1 MKRLLFFALTALVL
15 VSCATTTL
23 FDAEGRQ
30 LSKSEQDR
38 ITASVVSQRLAQRKY
53 RIFAD
58 YMYPQ
63 RAPGVR
69 LNDDWGVE
77 VGRDSIGFFLPYFG
91 QVYMADPAKGPGM
104 IFIAA
109 LGQLRGNP
117 GQGGP
122 RPHQGDVSL
131 PSRLLPGLSR
141 RVQQWASRNLRYPGQ
156 PRRHPLYG
164 RHGYAGSVLYLA
176 RGGSAMEGAPMRLL
190 LSQKKVGKTIGK

>member
-15 VSCATTTL
+15 ASCATTTL

-30 LSKSEQDR
+30 LTKLEQDR

-104 IFIAA
+104 IFVTPLDSYEETQVKEGHVRIKATCRYR
-109 LGQLRGNP
+109 LDSYQVYL
-117 GQGGP
+117 
-122 RPHQGDVSL
+122 DVFSN
-131 PSRLLPGLSR
+131 G
-141 RVQQWASRNLRYPGQ
+141 
-156 PRRHPLYG
+156 
-164 RHGYAGSVLYLA
+164 
-176 RGGSAMEGAPMRLL
+176 
-190 LSQKKVGKTIGK
+190 

>member
-1 MKRLLFFALTALVL
+1 MKRLLFFALTALDL

-104 IFIAA
+104 IFVTPLDSYEETQIKEGHV
-109 LGQLRGNP
+109 L
-117 GQGGP
+117 
-122 RPHQGDVSL
+122 SL
-131 PSRLLPGLSR
+131 I
-141 RVQQWASRNLRYPGQ
+141 
-156 PRRHPLYG
+156 H
-164 RHGYAGSVLYLA
+164 
-176 RGGSAMEGAPMRLL
+176 
-190 LSQKKVGKTIGK
+190 I

>member
-15 VSCATTTL
+15 ASCATTTL

-104 IFIAA
+104 IFVTPLDSYEETQVKEGHVRIKATCRYR
-109 LGQLRGNP
+109 LDSYQVYLDVFSN
-117 GQGGP
+117 GGP
-122 RPHQGDVSL
+122 KSPSSRPTATPSAIREAWICRESSSL
-131 PSRLLPGLSR
+131 R
-141 RVQQWASRNLRYPGQ
+141 
-156 PRRHPLYG
+156 PRRQRNG
-164 RHGYAGSVLYLA
+164 RRAD
-176 RGGSAMEGAPMRLL
+176 EAPC
-190 LSQKKVGKTIGK
+190 

>member
-15 VSCATTTL
+15 ASCATTTL

-38 ITASVVSQRLAQRKY
+38 ITASVVSQRLAQRKF

-104 IFIAA
+104 IFIAPLDSYEETQIKEGHVRSRRRVA
-109 LGQLRGNP
+109 TASTPTKSISTCSAMGEPKSPSSRP
-117 GQGGP
+117 AATPSAIREAWICRECSSP
-122 RPHQGDVSL
+122 RPWRQRNGRRAGEA
-131 PSRLLPGLSR
+131 PSQPGKG
-141 RVQQWASRNLRYPGQ
+141 WEN
-156 PRRHPLYG
+156 
-164 RHGYAGSVLYLA
+164 
-176 RGGSAMEGAPMRLL
+176 
-190 LSQKKVGKTIGK
+190 

>member
-15 VSCATTTL
+15 ASCATTTL

-30 LSKSEQDR
+30 LTKLEQDR

-104 IFIAA
+104 ILSRPWTAT
-109 LGQLRGNP
+109 RK
-117 GQGGP
+117 P
-122 RPHQGDVSL
+122 R
-131 PSRLLPGLSR
+131 SR
-141 RVQQWASRNLRYPGQ
+141 RVTSASRRRVATASTPTRSISTCSAMGEPKSPSSRPTATPSAIREAWICRECSSPR
-156 PRRHPLYG
+156 PRRQRNG
-164 RHGYAGSVLYLA
+164 RRAD
-176 RGGSAMEGAPMRLL
+176 EAP
-190 LSQKKVGKTIGK
+190 SQPEKGWENYR

>member
-15 VSCATTTL
+15 ASCATTTL

-104 IFIAA
+104 IFVTPLDSYEETQVKEGHVRIKATC
-109 LGQLRGNP
+109 RY
-117 GQGGP
+117 
-122 RPHQGDVSL
+122 
-131 PSRLLPGLSR
+131 RLDSLPGLSR
-141 RVQQWASRNLRYPGQ
+141 RVQQWAGRNLRLPGQ